1 MNTTESRKDE
11 HVRIAIEENVKSS
24 YNYWDDVIL
33 IHNALP
39 EINKNEIFSK
49 RL

>member
-24 YNYWDDVIL
+24 LVNETISKKL
-33 IHNALP
+33 II
-39 EINKNEIFSK
+39 E
-49 RL
+49 